1 VAFVASI
8 FTVIF
13 TEETG
18 LKRARNGIPNAG
30 HLLHKNRCNMNAAE
44 GLRRIAKGV
53 GYLGFVPLGLVI
65 YDIVYAMASGR
76 RWPGDSLLNIFFAL
90 LLLAVFQGVAWV
102 ILGFTAPKR
111 TDGS

>member
-1 VAFVASI
+1 
-8 FTVIF
+8 
-13 TEETG
+13 
-18 LKRARNGIPNAG
+18 
-30 HLLHKNRCNMNAAE
+30 MNAAE